1 MTLRWITSSL
11 LGFMLAFGAVPALV
25 AADDEAAQRYYEQA
39 RRETDPNRQLQLL
52 NQSVAAQPT
61 SVAWL
66 AIGRIGLQARQLDLA
81 EAAFK
86 SAYNLADSDPD
97 RVKALSGLAQVYFDK
112 GDLSQARMLAKA
124 ATERAK
130 LAGLA
135 PPDAL
140 TQMTGQIAAARAKLP
155 ISASRIVAE
164 LKPGDATKDYNVV
177 PSIELNIHFAYDRAD
192 LDEEGRKEVEQL
204 AQAFQT
210 LQQAG
215 DLQFARLIGHT
226 DEQGTPEYNQTL
238 SECRASTVQR
248 EVTRRV
254 PALAGKLCAEGK
266 GKKELL
272 FAERSPENDRLNRRV
287 EIKLEPCSAGPVPDC
302 KTVGKDK

>member
-1 MTLRWITSSL
+1 MTLRWITSRL
-11 LGFMLAFGAVPALV
+11 LGCLLAFGAVPALQ
-25 AADDEAAQRYYEQA
+25 AGDYETAKRYYEQA
-39 RRETDPNRQLQLL
+39 QQETDPNRQLQLL

-66 AIGRIGLQARQLDLA
+66 AIGRIGLQAGQLDLA
-81 EAAFK
+81 EKAFD
-86 SAYNLADSDPD
+86 SAYNLADSDQD
-97 RVKALSGLAQVYFDK
+97 RMKALIGQAEVYAAR
-112 GDLSQARMLAKA
+112 GDWSQARRLAKA
-124 ATERAK
+124 ATWRAK
-130 LAGLA
+130 LAGQA
-135 PPDAL
+135 PPEAL
-140 TQMTGQIAAARAKLP
+140 VQLTH
-155 ISASRIVAE
+155 RIVAAQDKQPIE
-164 LKPGDATKDYNVV
+164 ASHIVAALKPNCCQKYAIV

-192 LDEEGRKEVEQL
+192 LDEKGKKEIEQL

-226 DEQGTPEYNQTL
+226 DAQGTPEYNQTL
-238 SECRASTVQR
+238 SECRALTIQR

-266 GKKELL
+266 GKGELL
-272 FAERSPENDRLNRRV
+272 FTERSPENDRLNRRV

-302 KTVGKDK
+302 KTVGKGQ